1 MSNKITMQQIADS
14 VGVSKFVVSKTL
26 SGKGGVSE
34 ATRERVIAAA
44 TQLGYFT
51 QKHVY
56 MNAAKPE
63 PAAEGAKSRQSVLLL
78 MPNIRFQTKESLYWG
93 RVLDGV
99 SARLEQ
105 EGCGM
110 IIVSEQSIE
119 HFVDILNPSGI
130 LGLIG
135 VGEISTS
142 LLLEVHRIGLPM
154 VLVDHEDAL
163 IPTDTVFANNY
174 ESVYRLTKHL
184 IGMGHRNMMFV
195 GNVRYSRSFLDRFLG
210 FRSALEERLPEARK
224 LSKEE
229 QLVPLDGADQSEHL
243 ESFKSWASERM
254 ERNAL
259 PTALVCANDRIAI
272 GAVRALTELGLSVP
286 EQISVTG
293 FDNIEDA
300 YRIDPPLTTAHVPK
314 EALGKRA
321 VERLLGRI
329 ASKNE
334 PLEKILLTCD
344 LLYRG
349 TTCPVNEDGISERY
363 GLPGRDSRPEHN

>member
-51 QKHVY
+51 QKHAH
-56 MNAAKPE
+56 MHAAKTE
-63 PAAEGAKSRQSVLLL
+63 PMADASKNRQSVLLL

-93 RVLDGV
+93 RVMDGI

-105 EGCGM
+105 DGYGM
-110 IIVSEQSIE
+110 IIVSEQSVE

-163 IPTDTVFANNY
+163 IPTDTIFANNY

-184 IGMGHRNMMFV
+184 IGMGHRRMMFI
-195 GNVRYSRSFLDRFLG
+195 GNVSYSRSFLDRFLG

-224 LSKEE
+224 LAKDDLLLSPDGLE
-229 QLVPLDGADQSEHL
+229 QAEHMA
-243 ESFKSWASERM
+243 SVKRWAIECMNRQ
-254 ERNAL
+254 AL
-259 PTALVCANDRIAI
+259 PTALVCANDLIAI
-272 GAVRALTELGLSVP
+272 GTIRALEELGLSVP

-293 FDNIEDA
+293 YDNIEDA

-314 EALGKRA
+314 EALGKKA

-329 ASKNE
+329 ANKNE
-334 PLEKILLTCD
+334 PLEKIMLTCD

-349 TTCPVNEDGISERY
+349 TTYPVHGDRTAERHSK
-363 GLPGRDSRPEHN
+363 PDRD